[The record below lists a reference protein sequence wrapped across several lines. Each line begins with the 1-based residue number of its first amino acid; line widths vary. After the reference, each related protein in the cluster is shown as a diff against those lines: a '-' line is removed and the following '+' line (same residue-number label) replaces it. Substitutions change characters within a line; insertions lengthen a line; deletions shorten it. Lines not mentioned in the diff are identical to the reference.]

1 MKFVKIL
8 SEFTYQILKKKHNNP
23 VFFIS
28 AAINQILIM
37 SALEALCFC
46 DDALYKLTLTLTLF
60 ILASYFR

>member
-8 SEFTYQILKKKHNNP
+8 SEFTYQILKKNHNNP

-28 AAINQILIM
+28 AINQILIM